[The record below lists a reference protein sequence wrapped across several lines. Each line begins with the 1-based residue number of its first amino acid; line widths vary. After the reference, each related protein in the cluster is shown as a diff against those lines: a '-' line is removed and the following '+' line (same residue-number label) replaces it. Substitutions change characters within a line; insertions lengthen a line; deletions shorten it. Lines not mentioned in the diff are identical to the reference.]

1 MESRIIYHIE
11 KFIHFLF
18 GENNGY
24 DPEQKIYNKL
34 LQLEGKELEDW
45 MNERF
50 KKYIICA
57 GNYFEF
63 EENIN
68 KSIFKLWYYIALSHY
83 SNSSQNQLMKL
94 DEIYN
99 EYDSEYIQ
107 ELQIIKFKLHIFQGK
122 NEKNYEDDPDW
133 RLHIMSDYMEMYI
146 MNMNFFDLKSY
157 IIQLIEPIE
166 IK

>member
-11 KFIHFLF
+11 KFIYFLF
-18 GENNGY
+18 GENNEY
-24 DPEQKIYNKL
+24 DPKQKIYNKL

-45 MNERF
+45 TNKRF

-68 KSIFKLWYYIALSHY
+68 KSIFKLWYYIALSCY
-83 SNSSQNQLMKL
+83 SNSLQIQLMKL

-99 EYDSEYIQ
+99 EYDSEYIK
-107 ELQIIKFKLHIFQGK
+107 ELQNIKFKLHIFQSQ
-122 NEKNYEDDPDW
+122 NQKNYEEDSDW

-146 MNMNFFDLKSY
+146 MNMSSSDLKSY